1 MDETPSMRFL
11 VRKTVA
17 PNALVQLAQE
27 ELIQTIDNV
36 SQAYDCNNFDTWCYK
51 WGRDET

>member
-11 VRKTVA
+11 VRKIIA
-17 PNALVQLAQE
+17 PTGLVQLAQE

-36 SQAYDCNNFDTWCYK
+36 SGAYNGNNSKIGCNNRVD
-51 WGRDET
+51 D